1 MRDLCE
7 SLSPFLAMNVMERAQ
22 ELERAGRRIL
32 HLELGQPDF
41 DTPDCVTEAAIQA
54 LRDKKTGYTH
64 SLGIMPLREGI
75 AEYYLREYGVDI
87 DPEQVVVTS
96 GSSPA
101 MLMIFSLLCRSGD
114 QVILSDPSYACYE
127 NFIRYAG
134 AENVRITTLE
144 EQDFQLR
151 AELVAPAVGPRTRA
165 VLINSP
171 SNPAGTMLNRKETAD
186 LAALG
191 VTLVSDEIYH
201 GLVYE
206 GKAVSALEVAPDAC
220 VLDGFSK
227 RWAMTGWRLGW
238 IVVPP
243 HLVPMLRILQQNF
256 FICAGSVA
264 QWAGL
269 AAVKYAGADVERM
282 AAAYAERRRVL
293 LSGLRS
299 LGFGVASNPVGAFY
313 ILADA
318 TPLFGTRALNS
329 LGLAFDILEEAGI
342 GVAPGLDFGPAGEGR
357 LRFSYAASVET
368 IEEALSGLSRYL
380 ERRL

>member
-1 MRDLCE
+1 MRELCE

-22 ELERAGRRIL
+22 ELERSGRRIL

-41 DTPDCVTEAAIQA
+41 ETPECVTEAAVQA

-64 SLGIMPLREGI
+64 SLGIMPLREGL
-75 AEYYLREYGVDI
+75 AEYYQREYNVAVS
-87 DPEQVVVTS
+87 PERIVVTA

-144 EQDFQLR
+144 EHDFQLR
-151 AELVAPAVGPRTRA
+151 ADLVAPAVGPRTEA

-171 SNPAGTMLNRKETAD
+171 SNPAGTMLSRAEITR

-191 VTLVSDEIYH
+191 PTLVSDEIYH

-206 GKAVSALEVAPDAC
+206 GKAVSALEITPEAC

-238 IVVPP
+238 MVVPP
-243 HLVPMLRILQQNF
+243 HLVPMLRVLQQNF

-269 AAVKYAGADVERM
+269 AALKYAGPDVERM
-282 AAAYAERRRVL
+282 AAAYAARRRVL
-293 LSGLRS
+293 LDGLRA
-299 LGFGVASNPVGAFY
+299 LGFGISSNPVGAFY

-318 TPLFGTRALNS
+318 VPLFGARARDS
-329 LGLAFDILEEAGI
+329 LALSFDILETAGV
-342 GVAPGLDFGPAGEGR
+342 GVAPGLDFGPGGEGR
-357 LRFSYAASVET
+357 LRFSYAASVEN
-368 IEEALSGLSRYL
+368 IEEALHRLAGYL
-380 ERRL
+380 EQRM

>member
-1 MRDLCE
+1 
-7 SLSPFLAMNVMERAQ
+7 MNVMERAQ
-22 ELERAGRRIL
+22 ELERVGRRII

-41 DTPDCVTEAAIQA
+41 DTPDCVTEAAVQA

-75 AEYYLREYGVDI
+75 AEYYMREYGVDV
-87 DPEQVVVTS
+87 DPGQVVVTA

-101 MLMIFSLLCRSGD
+101 MLMIFSLLCQSGD

-127 NFIRYAG
+127 NFISYAG
-134 AENVRITTLE
+134 AENIRISTLE

-151 AELVAPAVGPRTRA
+151 AELVAPVVGPRTRA

-171 SNPAGTMLNRKETAD
+171 SNPAGTMLTREETAR

-191 VTLVSDEIYH
+191 PTLVSDEIYH

-238 IVVPP
+238 MVVP
-243 HLVPMLRILQQNF
+243 LSMVPMLRVLQQNF

-269 AAVKYAGADVERM
+269 AALKYADADVRRM
-282 AAAYAERRRVL
+282 AAAYAGRRRVL
-293 LSGLRS
+293 LDGLRS
-299 LGFGVASNPVGAFY
+299 LGFGVGSNPVGAFY

-318 TPLFGTRALNS
+318 APLFGDAARDS
-329 LGLAFDILEEAGI
+329 LALAFDILEKAGV
-342 GVAPGLDFGPAGEGR
+342 GVAPGLDFGPGGEGR
-357 LRFSYAASVET
+357 LRFSYAASVEN
-368 IEEALSGLSRYL
+368 IEEALHRLSLYL
-380 ERRL
+380 EQKL